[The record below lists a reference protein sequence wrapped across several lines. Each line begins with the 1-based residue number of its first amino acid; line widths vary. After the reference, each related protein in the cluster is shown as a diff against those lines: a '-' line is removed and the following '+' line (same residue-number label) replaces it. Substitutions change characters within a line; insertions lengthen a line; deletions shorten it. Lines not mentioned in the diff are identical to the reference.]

1 MFTLSEKSKIWALIE
16 KYDGI
21 SKYSKLVESLSNILK
36 GEDIDL
42 NMVNISPYLDLVN
55 LDLVDLTIID
65 NIFSKKLEEL
75 CF

>member
-36 GEDIDL
+36 GEDIDY